1 MKTAFETAIQH
12 TAHRVVVTAMGDL
25 DAAAEPSLRRV
36 PDAVPAGTTVALIDV
51 HGVPFM
57 DSAGLL
63 LLLDLHRR
71 LELGGLRVLVV
82 GWQPQPQRL
91 MSRVAGLPA
100 DGDGPYAV
108 RHSTLVGFR
117 RMIRQ
122 RTEHQRAEHQRTAAD
137 RAGNPPLPLR

>member
-1 MKTAFETAIQH
+1 MKTTFETAIQH
-12 TAHRVVVTAMGDL
+12 TAHTVMVAAIGDL
-25 DAAAEPSLRRV
+25 DAAAEPSLRHV
-36 PDAVPAGTTVALIDV
+36 PDAVPTGTTVALIDV

-57 DSAGLL
+57 DSTGLL

-91 MSRVAGLPA
+91 MSRVAGLPP
-100 DGDGPYAV
+100 DDDGPYAV

-117 RMIRQ
+117 RLIQ
-122 RTEHQRAEHQRTAAD
+122 QRAQHQRTATD
-137 RAGNPPLPLR
+137 RAGIPPLPLR

>member
-1 MKTAFETAIQH
+1 MKTTFETAIQH
-12 TAHRVVVTAMGDL
+12 TGHMVMVAAIGEL
-25 DAAAEPSLRRV
+25 DAAAESSLRHV
-36 PDAVPAGTTVALIDV
+36 PGAVPPGTTIALIDV

-82 GWQPQPQRL
+82 GWQPQPQRV

-100 DGDGPYAV
+100 EDGEPYAV
-108 RHSTLVGFR
+108 RHSALVGFR
-117 RMIRQ
+117 RMIQ
-122 RTEHQRAEHQRTAAD
+122 QRAEQQRAAAE
-137 RAGNPPLPLR
+137 RTGMHTLPLR

>member
-1 MKTAFETAIQH
+1 MKTTFETAIQY
-12 TAHRVVVTAMGDL
+12 TAPTVMVAAIGDL

-36 PDAVPAGTTVALIDV
+36 PDAVPEGTTVALIDV

-100 DGDGPYAV
+100 DDDGPYAV
-108 RHSTLVGFR
+108 RHSALVGFR
-117 RMIRQ
+117 RMIQQ
-122 RTEHQRAEHQRTAAD
+122 RAAHQRIAAD
-137 RAGNPPLPLR
+137 RAGIPPLPLR